1 MKIAEIFGASD
12 FRGKRGSSPR
22 LLGMKEKSDLTSA
35 EEERDMEK
43 ARGSI

>member
-1 MKIAEIFGASD
+1 MRIAEIFGVSD
-12 FRGKRGSSPR
+12 FRGKRGSSPS

-35 EEERDMEK
+35 EEERDVEK

>member
-1 MKIAEIFGASD
+1 MRIAEIFGASD
-12 FRGKRGSSPR
+12 FRGMTGSSPS

-35 EEERDMEK
+35 EEERYMEK